1 MDRRRFLLTS
11 LAGVLAVPLAV
22 EAQQAGKIARVG
34 VLGGAPREM
43 LPISMPTLIAQ
54 LQKFQFFEGQNL
66 VVEFRHADSQ
76 ERFRQLATE
85 LARLRVQV
93 IYALNPYAIRG
104 AREATKAIPI
114 VGYDYETDPIAAGF
128 AASLARPG
136 GNVTGVFVDQA
147 TLSAKHVQLL
157 RELSPSISR
166 LAVLWDAPLAAAQHQ
181 AVNDAARALGIVVS
195 SIVWAGPE
203 ELSAALRATTLGGA
217 QALIVLSTPRIQ
229 DRYRGLVAASAL
241 KNRLPCI
248 VLTANFAQD
257 GALMAYGPSQ
267 REMHRTAATLVAKI
281 LGGAWPGD
289 LPIERPTRF
298 DLVINL
304 KTAKALGLTIPPSL
318 LARADQVIE

>member
-11 LAGVLAVPLAV
+11 LAGALAAPLAV

-34 VLGGAPREM
+34 VLSDAPREAKY
-43 LPISMPTLIAQ
+43 ISMPILIAQ
-54 LQKFQFFEGQNL
+54 LQKFQFIEGQNL

-76 ERFRQLATE
+76 ERFRQLSAE
-85 LARLRVQV
+85 LAGLGVQV
-93 IYALNPYAIRG
+93 IDATNPYAIRG

-114 VGYDYETDPIAAGF
+114 VGYDNETDPIAAGF

-136 GNVTGVFVDQA
+136 GNVTGVFLDQA
-147 TLSAKHVQLL
+147 TVSAKHVELL
-157 RELSPSISR
+157 RELSPKISR

-195 SIVWAGPE
+195 SIVWVGPE
-203 ELSAALRATTLGGA
+203 ELPAALRSTTRGGA
-217 QALIVLSTPRIQ
+217 QALIVLSTPRIT

-241 KNRLPCI
+241 ENRLPCI
-248 VLTANFAQD
+248 VLHAVFAQD

-267 REMHRTAATLVAKI
+267 REVYRTSATLVAKI
-281 LGGAWPGD
+281 LGGARPGD

-298 DLVINL
+298 ELVINL

-318 LARADQVIE
+318 LLRADQVIE